1 MCFAISIS
9 TNICYTVAKVILM
22 GKTKYLTR
30 RISKMNYRNMFKV
43 ARAISKKINK
53 STFTV
58 LIDMIR
64 CGFKY
69 QAGYY
74 DYQEFEFYNL
84 NRKERK
90 TYLTRG
96 KNNEIIKR
104 FNDKSSFYKFEN
116 KAEFNKIFNKYLK
129 RNWMVLS
136 DSNFNDFENFL
147 KANKAIIVKPI
158 DDEGRTWC

>member
-1 MCFAISIS
+1 
-9 TNICYTVAKVILM
+9 M
-22 GKTKYLTR
+22 GKIKYLFK
-30 RISKMNYRNMFKV
+30 RIIKLDYKNMIKI
-43 ARAISKKINK
+43 AKAISKKTKKN
-53 STFTV
+53 TFLI
-58 LIDMIR
+58 LIDMIK

-84 NRKERK
+84 TEEQRK

-116 KAEFNKIFNKYLK
+116 KIVFNKIFDKYLK
-129 RNWMVLS
+129 RKWIVL
-136 DSNFNDFENFL
+136 DNNYDEFKDFFKN
-147 KANKAIIVKPI
+147 NKSIIVKPI
-158 DDEGRTWC
+158 DGEGRKRCRKI